1 MNGNACMILC
11 APKFDLA
18 SGRHKHPT
26 AGCLDSQSVKTTHV
40 PGTRGARRGEKR
52 HTAQTSPSGR
62 HARLA
67 DDYCR
72 HCRLS
77 ARERRSALRC
87 WLGRSG
93 SGKKLRRLW
102 VDGGYCGSPLSEWV
116 AARFRIALQVVLRGE
131 EQMGFAVLPRR
142 SCG

>member
-1 MNGNACMILC
+1 MTIVVTA
-11 APKFDLA
+11 A
-18 SGRHKHPT
+18 SVQERE
-26 AGCLDSQSVKTTHV
+26 
-40 PGTRGARRGEKR
+40 GARKVL
-52 HTAQTSPSGR
+52 
-62 HARLA
+62 ARLN
-67 DDYCR
+67 
-72 HCRLS
+72 
-77 ARERRSALRC
+77 
-87 WLGRSG
+87 G